1 MSGFK
6 GYRRPEVITDE
17 ALNSFLDRS
26 GLSNPNTE
34 LYIYWTGGEYKRR
47 LGSLRSQALYALS
60 VKGKPVRVGDWLR
73 EAARCKDADNQIGF
87 DPATVRSGLF
97 LHQIAKTGC
106 VYLALE
112 RRPDGSFVAE
122 RDVPNPDPRAFS
134 GPLRKG
140 DVVIAAA
147 DAQNAVAE
155 VEAQGAAVVEKA
167 ETRRIAAPVTAEA
180 RRRGKRG

>member
-6 GYRRPEVITDE
+6 GYRRPEVISNE
-17 ALNSFLDRS
+17 ALGAFLDRS
-26 GLSNPNTE
+26 GLSDPNAN

-47 LGSLRSQALYALS
+47 LGSLRSQALYALA

-73 EAARCKDADNQIGF
+73 EAARCKDAEAGLGF

-112 RRPDGSFVAE
+112 RRADGSFVAA
-122 RDVPNPDPRAFS
+122 RDVPHPDPRAFP
-134 GPLRKG
+134 GPLKAG
-140 DVVIAAA
+140 EVVIAAM
-147 DAQNAVAE
+147 DGQGVVAE
-155 VEAQGAAVVEKA
+155 VEAKGTEVVEKA
-167 ETRRIAAPVTAEA
+167 ETRQIAAPRTAQS
-180 RRRGKRG
+180 RRRGK